1 MTDIQNEGALRR
13 TIFPYRSLD
22 ERDSIRLLHLHPA
35 SSSQAEVK
43 CSLIHTTLQFCGD
56 IYEHYIAISYVWGDP
71 NDTRIIHVDDIPVSI
86 TINLFSALRD
96 LRHETRDLMIWAD
109 AICINQHDDEEKLQ
123 QIALM
128 GEIYSMA
135 DHTVIYLGCLDTQD
149 ALKLDGW
156 ALTNFEKS
164 QFSPEIA
171 DLILSSPWFRRVWV
185 FQELV
190 FSKDPRVQLGRYRF
204 PWRLLYRVV
213 VGQMRSKRLDL
224 NTKSLL
230 QSFKLLSEMHRAR
243 ERHLRDEGLRSEA
256 WESEPTEDDAEEESG
271 LMMIHLLRA
280 RKGLGVTHPKD
291 MIFAHLSFASDSSD
305 LTPRINY
312 SMDHIVLYNAF
323 ARYMIDQGLHCE
335 LFDAISDADHSTTR
349 YRLSSW
355 SPDWSIAP
363 NDSCFP
369 RSEWWWDV

>member
-1 MTDIQNEGALRR
+1 
-13 TIFPYRSLD
+13 
-22 ERDSIRLLHLHPA
+22 
-35 SSSQAEVK
+35 
-43 CSLIHTTLQFCGD
+43 
-56 IYEHYIAISYVWGDP
+56 
-71 NDTRIIHVDDIPVSI
+71 
-86 TINLFSALRD
+86 
-96 LRHETRDLMIWAD
+96 
-109 AICINQHDDEEKLQ
+109 
-123 QIALM
+123 M
-128 GEIYSMA
+128 GEIYSTA
-135 DHTVIYLGCLDTQD
+135 NHTVIYLGCLDTQD

-156 ALTNFEKS
+156 ASANFEQS
-164 QFSPEIA
+164 HFTLEIA
-171 DLILSSPWFRRVWV
+171 DLILSRPWFRRVWM

-190 FSKDPRVQLGRYRF
+190 FSKDARVQLGRYRF
-204 PWRLLYRVV
+204 PWDLLHRVV
-213 VGQMRSKRLDL
+213 VGQMRSKSLDL

-291 MIFAHLSFASDSSD
+291 MIFVHLGFASDSSD
-305 LTPRINY
+305 LTPQINY

-349 YRLSSW
+349 YGLSSW
-355 SPDWSIAP
+355 TPDWSIAP
-363 NDSCFP
+363 NNSCFP
-369 RSEWWWDV
+369 KSNWWSDGYGFDDHHAVQYLFSKNGSREFENIRENVHHTFVGDPPILVCLGAISDYCGSMQWLFIKAR